1 MVRSLVGAGNGCA
14 ILNMQPQTKIS
25 YCGSEL
31 VVLPISDPLPPLN
44 LAIGYDKSQ
53 PRKLVKYFVDACAE
67 YFSKVEPETCIV
79 SI

>member
-44 LAIGYDKSQ
+44 LAIGYNKSQ

-67 YFSKVEPETCIV
+67 HFSKVGPEACII